1 MISESAKIPTKLI
14 LYTFMALALCLNNI
28 YAQNILDDQP
38 SDLVLGDSE
47 GVFTETIKIISRSG
61 KIFILTNSN
70 QLLNKGDF
78 ITLLLQNSGPVARAV
93 VAKNHDG
100 SAGIKVL
107 KVYSL
112 RRWGLMGKGL
122 DVQIK
127 KGDDSGL
134 FVKKK
139 SKSEV
144 ANENTT
150 IQSEEDLFNDK
161 ELMAE
166 DLGDFYQDNRL
177 IKPDNIVSAGWNRFE
192 FANDLSG
199 AREVHNQWSF
209 AWAYQFSDNY
219 WFEGLYGRV
228 QVDGLPDDGS
238 QTIINNFTI
247 RAKYTFKAPLYSY
260 IMPYIGFQTYSVSS
274 PQSGELTGTTDQD
287 RAQAEA
293 EVALINK
300 LQISQIAIG
309 ITVLRRLVPG
319 WFLKADLG
327 NDIMSIGFA
336 IEF

>member
-1 MISESAKIPTKLI
+1 MISESAKIPKKLI
-14 LYTFMALALCLNNI
+14 FTALMAFALCLNNI

-38 SDLVLGDSE
+38 SDLVLGDAS
-47 GVFTETIKIISRSG
+47 GIFTETIRIISRSG

-100 SAGIKVL
+100 SAGIKIL

-139 SKSEV
+139 SKKEI
-144 ANENTT
+144 ADDKTKIEG
-150 IQSEEDLFNDK
+150 EEDLFNDK

-177 IKPDNIVSAGWNRFE
+177 IKPDNIVSAAWNRFE

-199 AREVHNQWSF
+199 DREVHNQWNF

-238 QTIINNFTI
+238 QTIINNFTV

-274 PQSGELTGTTDQD
+274 PNAGEITSDTPAGRQ
-287 RAQAEA
+287 QAED

-309 ITVLRRLVPG
+309 ITVLKRLVPG

-327 NDIMSIGFA
+327 NDIMSVGFA